1 MLTAVRGL
9 PFIAAASAASSL
21 ARLSWLNAIE
31 PLSAGAA
38 AALVAGAAAELLA
51 GAAAVLLAGA
61 VEVDDEVELEQAAA
75 RDIAATAGMA
85 ASALRVILI
94 AMCPS
99 WLVAGGGSSL
109 VAAVLPDGPPTG
121 PKPPVSE
128 KSRILLFE
136 TLL

>member
-1 MLTAVRGL
+1 
-9 PFIAAASAASSL
+9 
-21 ARLSWLNAIE
+21 LNAIE

-38 AALVAGAAAELLA
+38 GALLAGVLAAALVAGA
-51 GAAAVLLAGA
+51 LLAGA

-75 RDIAATAGMA
+75 RDMAATAGMV

-99 WLVAGGGSSL
+99 RLVSGGGSSL